1 MIDRDILLIIVGGVI
16 GLVSSLA
23 TLFASYLV
31 EGMRLRRQWERDDR
45 VLMKQKREEL
55 ADILARARPEQAQAP
70 KVEE

>member
-1 MIDRDILLIIVGGVI
+1 MIDRDILLIMIGGVI

-45 VLMKQKREEL
+45 VLLKQKREEL
-55 ADILARARPEQAQAP
+55 ADILTRVRPE
-70 KVEE
+70 

>member
-45 VLMKQKREEL
+45 VLLKQKREEL
-55 ADILARARPEQAQAP
+55 AGILAQARTPEA
-70 KVEE
+70 EE